1 MKLSDFKG
9 EQAIDVLAQ
18 IMTPASHIISDEKFK
33 KMVKDGNT
41 YLAIAVYIL
50 QNHKEDILDMYEP
63 LTQEDKTEA
72 TPIKLVGMIMD
83 IVQDTAL
90 NVKLVGMIM
99 DIVQDTALNDLFTSQ
114 GQNGTST
121 PSGSAMENTVDG
133 LK

>member
-90 NVKLVGMIM
+90 N
-99 DIVQDTALNDLFTSQ
+99 DLFTSQ